1 MSRRVSFH
9 EAAELEIVDAVKFF
23 GAEQSEL
30 GTTLIDEIERAVHQI
45 VQYPLSCQ
53 LINRTTR
60 RKALRRFPYDI
71 MYSVK
76 PDMIRILAL
85 AGQRRRPFYWRGRR

>member
-9 EAAELEIVDAVKFF
+9 EAAELEIVDAVNFF
-23 GAEQSEL
+23 EAQQAER

-45 VQYPLSCQ
+45 LRYPLSCQ

-60 RKALRRFPYDI
+60 RKVLSRFPYDI
-71 MYSVK
+71 IYSVK
-76 PDMIRILAL
+76 PDQIRILAL